1 MKHFDQ
7 LFFVRLF
14 FLAPLLALPFL
25 SHPAPNNCQLCRHE
39 TAVRSKPF
47 ALRSSQT
54 LHFFKL
60 NSKK

>member
-25 SHPAPNNCQLCRHE
+25 AHPAPNNCQLCRHE
-39 TAVRSKPF
+39 AAAQSKPL
-47 ALRSSQT
+47 APRPSQT

-60 NSKK
+60 NREK